1 MSSRYWALHDN
12 YVPNRWSPSRLASVV
27 LTVGCLVVIGVLIS
41 IALTEKSTAK
51 RNSQDLGDHD
61 QVKTEWD
68 TRNGLRDPVS
78 DEQSKFVLAES
89 IPLYMTY
96 NVNATF
102 GTPLYKAW
110 KDLLAM
116 ATKSVDVASFYWTL
130 TGDDIR
136 VNSSTDLPGRDI
148 FKLFQDLPS
157 RNVLVRVATSI
168 PTVAGLSTDLQVLRE
183 KGVYV
188 KEVNFG
194 LLTKGILHTK
204 LWIVD
209 MKHVYIGSANM
220 DWRSL
225 TQVKELGV
233 VIYNCSQLAEDL
245 HKIFLSYWVLGHHNA
260 SIPDPWPSEFD
271 TSINREHPLLVNISG
286 ATSRVYITASPPS
299 FCPAGRTKDLDS
311 ILSVIEGA
319 EQFIDVSVME
329 YFPTSRF
336 IHPRRYWPIIEDAL
350 KQSAFDRQVPIR
362 LLISCGRDT
371 DPAMLP
377 FLQSLSAL
385 HQPSQ
390 NLSIEVK
397 LFIVPVGNQS
407 NIPYSRV
414 NHNKYMVTDKEAY
427 IGTSNWSA
435 DYFITTAGVSL
446 VVSQDAAHPSS
457 GRQMLQEQ
465 LRGVF
470 ERDWNSQFSV
480 ALSDLGHHPDCSFT
494 EALRKTAL

>member
-12 YVPNRWSPSRLASVV
+12 YVPNRWSQSSLASLV
-27 LTVGCLVVIGVLIS
+27 LTVGCLVVIGVLTS

-51 RNSQDLGDHD
+51 RNSQHLGD
-61 QVKTEWD
+61 QVKIAWD
-68 TRNGLRDPVS
+68 TSNDLGDPVS
-78 DEQSKFVLAES
+78 DEQSKFVLVES

-157 RNVLVRVATSI
+157 RNVLV
-168 PTVAGLSTDLQVLRE
+168 
-183 KGVYV
+183 
-188 KEVNFG
+188 
-194 LLTKGILHTK
+194 
-204 LWIVD
+204 
-209 MKHVYIGSANM
+209 
-220 DWRSL
+220 
-225 TQVKELGV
+225 KELGV

-245 HKIFLSYWVLGHHNA
+245 EKIFLSYWVLGHYNA
-260 SIPDPWPSEFD
+260 SIPDPWPSDFD
-271 TSINREHPLLVNISG
+271 TSINTEHPLLLNMSG
-286 ATSRVYITASPPS
+286 VASRVYISASPPS

-336 IHPRRYWPIIEDAL
+336 THPKRYWPIIEDAL

-362 LLISCGRDT
+362 LLISCGQDT

-390 NLSIEVK
+390 NISIEVK

-414 NHNKYMVTDKEAY
+414 NHNKYMVTDKETY

-446 VVSQDAAHPSS
+446 VVSQDVPHPSS
-457 GRQMLQEQ
+457 VGQTLQEQ

-494 EALRKTAL
+494 ERPRKTAS

>member
-12 YVPNRWSPSRLASVV
+12 YVPNRWSQSSLASLV
-27 LTVGCLVVIGVLIS
+27 LTVGCLVVIGVLTS

-51 RNSQDLGDHD
+51 RNSQHLGD
-61 QVKTEWD
+61 QVKIAWD
-68 TRNGLRDPVS
+68 TSNDLGDPVS
-78 DEQSKFVLAES
+78 DEQSKFVLVES

-168 PTVAGLSTDLQVLRE
+168 PTVARHSTDLQVLKE
-183 KGVYV
+183 KGVHV

-245 HKIFLSYWVLGHHNA
+245 EKIFLSYWVLGHYNA
-260 SIPDPWPSEFD
+260 SIPDPWPSDFD
-271 TSINREHPLLVNISG
+271 TSINTEHPLLLNMSG
-286 ATSRVYITASPPS
+286 VASRVYISASPPS

-336 IHPRRYWPIIEDAL
+336 THPKRYWPIIEDAL

-362 LLISCGRDT
+362 LLISCGQDT

-390 NLSIEVK
+390 NISIEVK

-414 NHNKYMVTDKEAY
+414 NHNKYMVTDKETY

-446 VVSQDAAHPSS
+446 VVSQDVPHPSS
-457 GRQMLQEQ
+457 VGQTLQEQ

-494 EALRKTAL
+494 ERPRKTAS